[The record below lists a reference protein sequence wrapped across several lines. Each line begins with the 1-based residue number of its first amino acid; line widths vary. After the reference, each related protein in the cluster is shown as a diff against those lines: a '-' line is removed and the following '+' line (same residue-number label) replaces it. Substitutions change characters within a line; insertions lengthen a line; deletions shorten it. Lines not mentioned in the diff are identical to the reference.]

1 MLTGVRAYFSQSGAI
16 LSGSPYDNEYHAYL
30 QRCVVTLPTK
40 VERSIVMSVSVCLCV
55 CLSAIISSELN
66 VRSSPISVRVTCG
79 LARSSSDGVVIR
91 YVLPVL

>member
-40 VERSIVMSVSVCLCV
+40 GERSIVMSVSVCLCV
-55 CLSAIISSELN
+55 F
-66 VRSSPISVRVTCG
+66 VRDHIFGSKRPIFTNFCACYLWPWLGPPRTVW
-79 LARSSSDGVVIR
+79 
-91 YVLPVL
+91 